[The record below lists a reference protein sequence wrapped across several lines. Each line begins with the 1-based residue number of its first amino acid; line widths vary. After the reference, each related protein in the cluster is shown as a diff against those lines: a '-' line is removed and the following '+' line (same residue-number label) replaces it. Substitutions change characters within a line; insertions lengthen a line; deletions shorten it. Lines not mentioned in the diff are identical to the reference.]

1 MCVHCYVYCS
11 EICHIPFTDVSAA
24 NVNRM
29 MFKHVGFS
37 SYFLFVSGTKCIP
50 FQTNLTVQSS
60 SPTLH
65 TENKS
70 TTTLTEPAVLNNFRL
85 KSISGKILKLCCVLH
100 LLKIPEANKSGT
112 KKKNTIIKNKSKA
125 SIHHLPHLHASQG
138 LHIREQTCVVR
149 LVNGTCQINIVNYI
163 SLKRTNP
170 KEATGSQFLGY
181 WLHFI
186 LYTVICYKYNTSF
199 FFFFQKSSHVDTFK

>member
-100 LLKIPEANKSGT
+100 LLKIPEANESGT

-125 SIHHLPHLHASQG
+125 SYSSFTTFTCFPGTAYQRTNLCCALSKWYLPNQYSK
-138 LHIREQTCVVR
+138 LHIFKKKNQTLR
-149 LVNGTCQINIVNYI
+149 RQQAASFLVIGYI
-163 SLKRTNP
+163 LFYI
-170 KEATGSQFLGY
+170 Q
-181 WLHFI
+181 
-186 LYTVICYKYNTSF
+186 
-199 FFFFQKSSHVDTFK
+199 